1 MRMIVKIEQKA
12 ITCENIIQIV
22 QSTFGIDS
30 KTFNSKTRKREVVF
44 ARQAAMHLCK
54 KHTSQ
59 SVSRIGNLVGG
70 RDHATVLHALKSV
83 DELLNSDEDFKGK
96 YMEAEKL
103 LQE

>member
-1 MRMIVKIEQKA
+1 
-12 ITCENIIQIV
+12 
-22 QSTFGIDS
+22 
-30 KTFNSKTRKREVVF
+30 
-44 ARQAAMHLCK
+44 MHLCK